1 MHVSVEFADDLESET
16 VVSLGADD
24 ELSSEDDDATTGELY
39 IGKIRLDKR
48 TPTQSSD
55 VEIDCQV
62 SVTLPKEMFERLV
75 SMDQRWIRFQA
86 IHKIIKEQTSAQKE
100 DKIVAFVKRCY
111 FWVGEEID
119 RNANYRKLPT
129 LRR

>member
-1 MHVSVEFADDLESET
+1 MEGVLIEFWYGDLRDRISLETPTLVHVSVEFADDLESET

-55 VEIDCQV
+55 AEIDCQV
-62 SVTLPKEMFERLV
+62 SVTLPKEMFERL
-75 SMDQRWIRFQA
+75 A
-86 IHKIIKEQTSAQKE
+86 G
-100 DKIVAFVKRCY
+100 C
-111 FWVGEEID
+111 
-119 RNANYRKLPT
+119 
-129 LRR
+129 